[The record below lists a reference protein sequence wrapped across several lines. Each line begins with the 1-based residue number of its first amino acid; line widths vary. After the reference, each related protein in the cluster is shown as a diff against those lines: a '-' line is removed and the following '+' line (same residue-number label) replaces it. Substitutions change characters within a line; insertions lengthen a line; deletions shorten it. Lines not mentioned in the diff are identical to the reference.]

1 MRPPHLFSGADG
13 GDADGGSA
21 SHWSQ
26 VFLHCF
32 FSSSEYFFLH
42 FDFLQVKSVAS
53 SVHVSSGGGES
64 GGGAGGGSA
73 SHRLQVFLHCCFSSS
88 EYFFLH
94 FPFLQVK
101 SFASSAHGGGRLTR
115 RRAPAVRVYSEGE
128 GEVRVIA

>member
-1 MRPPHLFSGADG
+1 MHCFLHLPFTFSQFFILHLLVSVRSPHLSSGADG

-32 FSSSEYFFLH
+32 FSSSEYLFLH

-64 GGGAGGGSA
+64 GGGEGLGGGGDGDGS
-73 SHRLQVFLHCCFSSS
+73 
-88 EYFFLH
+88 
-94 FPFLQVK
+94 
-101 SFASSAHGGGRLTR
+101 GG
-115 RRAPAVRVYSEGE
+115 EGE
-128 GEVRVIA
+128 GGGLQDYLGIQ